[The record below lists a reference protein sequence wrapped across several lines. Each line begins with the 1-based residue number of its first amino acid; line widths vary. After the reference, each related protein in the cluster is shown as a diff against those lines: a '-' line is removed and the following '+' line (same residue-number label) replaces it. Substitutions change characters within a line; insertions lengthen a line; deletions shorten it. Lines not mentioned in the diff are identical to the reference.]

1 MSGYMIEDN
10 HWSSYLVDDGDDTY
24 IIDSEGNEKPLE
36 YWSLYSPLQA
46 RRNKKVLKQM
56 LDIWWQ
62 VESPLR
68 VLRYEGIELNDIMK
82 KVTRLFFGFMRL
94 NKQQENDKKQRAQR
108 LRKITKL
115 KNKVYPI

>member
-10 HWSSYLVDDGDDTY
+10 RWSSYLVDEGDDTY
-24 IIDSEGNEKPLE
+24 IVDSEGNQKSLE

-62 VESPLR
+62 VESPLL
-68 VLRYEGIELNDIMK
+68 VLHFEGIDLDNIMQK
-82 KVTRLFFGFMRL
+82 ITKLFFGYMRL